1 MSDCLCSLCTVRR
14 DGTYK
19 MHCQKCG
26 PGAFLPT
33 PTSIASKS
41 KAHKHCRERGSHNG
55 NVRLSTTLKLTDCRT
70 DYFLVCNWWF
80 TAFVGRSSHQRYM
93 YMYFPENFSMVE
105 NPVILSPSH
114 PSYSTYMYVPQS
126 LHRLPCALMRWS
138 VPSVRCLVSVVH
150 LQTNRWIAQLSLL
163 LSMSESL
170 KTVLSEL
177 KCPW

>member
-19 MHCQKCG
+19 IHCQKCG

-55 NVRLSTTLKLTDCRT
+55 IVRLSTTLKLTDCRT

-93 YMYFPENFSMVE
+93 YMY
-105 NPVILSPSH
+105 ILHVHVHLTCTCTCTSQRTSVWLK
-114 PSYSTYMYVPQS
+114 T
-126 LHRLPCALMRWS
+126 RWS
-138 VPSVRCLVSVVH
+138 YHLPIRLIVLTCVCASKSAQTTLCTDEVISSVCPLSGVCCPSA
-150 LQTNRWIAQLSLL
+150 NKSLD
-163 LSMSESL
+163 S
-170 KTVLSEL
+170 TT
-177 KCPW
+177 